1 MNDFSLMIH
10 GGAGALL
17 PRSRYEQSLR
27 AVVESGARLLEDG
40 CSALDAV
47 SHCVSL
53 LEDDPLYNAG
63 RGAALNAMGE
73 VFCDAS
79 IMDGRNM
86 AAGAVA
92 GVRGVKNPVLL
103 ARAIM
108 ENTPHVFLIGP
119 AAENFARARGLSFES
134 PEYFVTEERAAE
146 LAEMQKSKRGA
157 TARPS
162 PQGGVMGTVGAVA
175 RDKFGDLAAATSTGG
190 LANQLAGRV
199 GDSPLI
205 GAGVIADNASC
216 AASCTGVGEHFIKTS
231 LARMAA
237 FNVEFRNM
245 RAEEAAREA
254 IQYLV
259 NKVQGVG
266 GLILI
271 DRHGGYAQAHSTPG
285 MLTATAEKGAIVVEM
300 KAGT

>member
-17 PRSRYEQSLR
+17 PPSRYEESLR
-27 AVVESGARLLEDG
+27 GVVESGARLLEDG
-40 CSALDAV
+40 GSALDAV
-47 SHCVSL
+47 SRCVSL

-63 RGAALNAMGE
+63 RGSALNTMGQ

-119 AAENFARARGLSFES
+119 AAENFARARGLNFES
-134 PEYFVTEERAAE
+134 PEYFVTDERAAE
-146 LAEMQKSKRGA
+146 LAEMQGRQSDLLSRLN
-157 TARPS
+157 

-175 RDKFGDLAAATSTGG
+175 RDKFGNLAAATSTGG
-190 LANQLAGRV
+190 LANQLEGRV

-216 AASCTGVGEHFIKTS
+216 AVSCTGVGEHFIKTS

-237 FNVEFRNM
+237 FNVEFRDM

-254 IQYLV
+254 LRYLV
-259 NKVQGVG
+259 DKVRGVG

-271 DRHGGYAQAHSTPG
+271 DRHGGCAQAHSTPG
-285 MLTATAEKGAIVVEM
+285 MLTAKAENGAIIVRT